1 MKHLPNKLAPRK
13 GFLTSNFPLLVLMLL
28 FFPALLSSCEGYFG
42 KKTDPSFIDIP
53 IYTDREV
60 AYVPVQPVWD
70 NFVQPVD
77 VAVGYDELIYIVDAA
92 TSEIIG
98 YDQAGNEVG
107 RFGVPGVRQVVQDRT
122 LDLLAIGT
130 FDTLGVSL
138 SCIYRIELK
147 SDLGYG
153 LSNAVIENKVVHPFY
168 FRVNVSIG
176 SDELVALNSIAVR
189 ADNSYY
195 VARSGPG
202 GSQIFGPDDA
212 ILIFGADD
220 EFVTSVRVNANGAV
234 LGDYFKVPFAIAGL
248 AQPPQSIFVNSEND
262 FVFCSLNDPTA
273 LKVQYI
279 DVLESDG
286 GTDYFLKNMV
296 VGDTTQAD
304 GFLLNPN
311 RFAAPVDVA
320 ITGDGTNYIF
330 VVDSEKDSLYQF
342 TFTGL
347 EGVAPPAGSSSSKNI
362 LVSFG
367 GTGNTLSQFRQP
379 SAVAY
384 SNEILYVADRGNQR
398 VLRFK
403 LTTDFD

>member
-1 MKHLPNKLAPRK
+1 MNHSQNKLAPLKTFR
-13 GFLTSNFPLLVLMLL
+13 GSLPLVLLL
-28 FFPALLSSCEGYFG
+28 LIAFPALLSSCEGYFG

-53 IYTDREV
+53 VYNDRQV

-70 NFVQPVD
+70 DFVMPVD
-77 VAVGYDELIYIVDAA
+77 VAVGYDELVYIVDGA
-92 TSEIIG
+92 TSEIVC
-98 YDQAGNEVG
+98 YDQAGNDLG

-130 FDTLGVSL
+130 FDTLGATL

-147 SDLGYG
+147 SSAGYG
-153 LSNAVIENKVVHPFY
+153 LGNARIENKIVHPFY
-168 FRVNVSIG
+168 FRVNVSVG
-176 SDELVALNSIAVR
+176 TDDLVSLNSIAVR

-212 ILIFGADD
+212 ILIFDADD
-220 EFVTSVRVNANGAV
+220 RFQTAVRISTNGAI
-234 LGDYFKVPFAIAGL
+234 LNDYFKTPFALAGL
-248 AQPPQSIFVNSEND
+248 AQPPQSTFVNPEND

-279 DVLESDG
+279 DVIETEG
-286 GTDYFLKNMV
+286 GIDYVLKSMI
-296 VGDTTQAD
+296 VGDTSAAD

-320 ITGDGTNYIF
+320 ISGDGTNYIF

-347 EGVAPPAGSSSSKNI
+347 EGVAPPAGSNSNKNV

-367 GTGNTLSQFRQP
+367 GSGNTLTQFSQP
-379 SAVAY
+379 SAVSY
-384 SNEILYVADRGNQR
+384 YREILYVADRGNQR
-398 VLRFK
+398 VLRFR